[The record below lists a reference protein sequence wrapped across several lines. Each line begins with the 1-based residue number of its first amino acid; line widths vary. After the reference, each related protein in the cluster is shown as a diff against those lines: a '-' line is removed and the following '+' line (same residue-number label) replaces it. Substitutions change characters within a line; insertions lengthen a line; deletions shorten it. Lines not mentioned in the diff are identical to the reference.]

1 MCPNRAATRY
11 LVERLKLPVF
21 SPHIPHLF
29 PWLKLHFETQ
39 TTTCQRQ
46 HLWCKRYFAVI
57 TTNGLALNRGIFVV
71 VQSNARFWSL
81 PWLYLKHGIC
91 AFCYISGCS
100 CMDAIDI
107 RLGYIHTDFIWHTSF
122 YNFRSCIIALTL
134 CLVMQQVTNRSVVM
148 PNWLVYQDFHCK
160 TYNLFMV
167 LMMSTLYIIVQYCN
181 YIPINFWTHLLP
193 AVLHIQKC
201 LIFHF
206 NCFSNIIRVPKNQP
220 VTPITELEPRQ
231 NSDELVVVRHERGWQ
246 E

>member
-1 MCPNRAATRY
+1 MSCIKGHTDSEVRYVSKPNSNKISGWK
-11 LVERLKLPVF
+11 VETTCLF
-21 SPHIPHLF
+21 TSCSPSF

-57 TTNGLALNRGIFVV
+57 TTNGLAWDRGIFVV

-107 RLGYIHTDFIWHTSF
+107 RLGYIHTDFISHTSF

-148 PNWLVYQDFHCK
+148 HNWLVYQDFHCK

-181 YIPINFWTHLLP
+181 YIPIKFWTHLLP
-193 AVLHIQKC
+193 AVLHTYSEMPYISFQSLFKY
-201 LIFHF
+201 H
-206 NCFSNIIRVPKNQP
+206 
-220 VTPITELEPRQ
+220 
-231 NSDELVVVRHERGWQ
+231 
-246 E
+246 